1 MFSQNFLCS
10 DITLSSYEQ
19 HLHSQGLYTIQKY
32 KKKKKITLHIFG
44 INTDQSVV
52 WLGHGYRQ

>member
-1 MFSQNFLCS
+1 M
-10 DITLSSYEQ
+10 LSSYEQ

-32 KKKKKITLHIFG
+32 NIKKKITLHIFG